1 MSRRTTVRVLNSTS
15 KELNLVEAVTS
26 AGTWG
31 AHRPAPLVASG
42 AVATFDNVA
51 RGRFGSSRGRAVYA
65 VSGGRVTL
73 NWDNPFVG
81 RNTFRMEAEG
91 ASFGVVCD
99 GDDDESNA
107 VVTFTVQPSRRVSV
121 PGFAAS
127 SRGFHFTN
135 SWSGEPLKRVNLK
148 LGSIPIGK
156 ASNGLCGGMVF
167 AALDWF
173 EARRPIPSMTTSPPD
188 GSALRTYV
196 IDRLIDS
203 FDLPG
208 GVVPYATTMASG
220 YPAHDGELLAAV
232 AQVPSR
238 AGLLAR
244 RTWPTVKARIDAGH
258 PCPLGLVMVESD
270 NPADLKHQHQ
280 VLAYAYQLRGTQL
293 TMWVYDPNSPGDDHV
308 TIAYDTAR
316 TDLPVVVHHRVD
328 ADGPLVC
335 AFVPRYTVKTPPSE
349 A

>member
-1 MSRRTTVRVLNSTS
+1 MTRRTTVRVLNSTTTA
-15 KELNLVEAVTS
+15 LTLVEAATA
-26 AGTWG
+26 AGSWG
-31 AHRPAPLVASG
+31 AQRPGPVVAPG

-51 RGRFGSSRGRAVYA
+51 RGRFGSSRGSATYLVP
-65 VSGGRVTL
+65 GGRATL
-73 NWDNPFVG
+73 RWDNPFVG
-81 RNTFRMEAEG
+81 HNTFRMEVEG
-91 ASFGVVCD
+91 TAVGVVCD

-127 SRGFHFTN
+127 SHGFHFTN

-167 AALDWF
+167 SARDWF

-208 GVVPYATTMASG
+208 GVVPYVSIMASG

-238 AGLLAR
+238 ATLLAR
-244 RTWPTVKARIDAGH
+244 RTWPTVKARIDGGH
-258 PCPLGLVMVESD
+258 PCPLGLVMVESND
-270 NPADLKHQHQ
+270 PADLKHQHQ
-280 VLAYAYQLRGTQL
+280 VLAYAYQVRGTRL
-293 TMWVYDPNSPGDDHV
+293 TLWVYDPNSPGDDRV

-316 TDLPVVVHHRVD
+316 TDQPIAVRHRVD
-328 ADGPLVC
+328 ADGPLVG
-335 AFVPRYTVKTPPSE
+335 AFVPTYTVKTPPSGV
-349 A
+349 